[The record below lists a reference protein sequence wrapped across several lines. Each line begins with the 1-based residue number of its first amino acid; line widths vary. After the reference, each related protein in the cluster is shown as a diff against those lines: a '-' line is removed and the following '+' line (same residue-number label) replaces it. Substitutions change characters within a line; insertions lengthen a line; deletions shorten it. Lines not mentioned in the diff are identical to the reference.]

1 MAGGPVATWRRN
13 TSPSC
18 SRLSRAAFM
27 PASPG
32 GLPLCAFLDSVP
44 GSVSVTHSRWPMF
57 PDAGIGRGPA
67 HRWGREL
74 RACDSHPLP
83 SASPVTLGKLLFL
96 PVPRFSYLC
105 NEGPFQGLPQ
115 HSHRQHVSEEPR
127 RAPPRPCRP
136 AVAVREVLAIVRN
149 HLASRTLSSLCLIFH
164 TSVQIISFL
173 EEYESLGELP
183 YHPSRMRRDLQMGC
197 FGRARAQASQ
207 AT

>member
-18 SRLSRAAFM
+18 SWLSRAAFM

-57 PDAGIGRGPA
+57 PDAGIRRGPA

-83 SASPVTLGKLLFL
+83 SASPVTLGKRLFL

-115 HSHRQHVSEEPR
+115 HSHRQQMSEELR
-127 RAPPRPCRP
+127 RPPPPVGLQWPFGKCWRLFKTASCLEPCLPCASFSIQACKSFHFSRNMK
-136 AVAVREVLAIVRN
+136 VLV
-149 HLASRTLSSLCLIFH
+149 SCLI
-164 TSVQIISFL
+164 TLL
-173 EEYESLGELP
+173 E
-183 YHPSRMRRDLQMGC
+183 
-197 FGRARAQASQ
+197 
-207 AT
+207 